1 MNKEI
6 YTDHSIISW
15 VLEHCKIL
23 RLGLTNQ
30 GHSYVVPVN
39 FGYEENSQGKYVI
52 YIHGTVNGAKGHAL
66 DQGDVIGFETDDGF
80 EGLTF
85 AVPTMY
91 SPSYRSVMGTGKV
104 VRVRDDQEK
113 VYAFKNLIHHYLRD
127 IPGTLSTDQISK
139 VPVWKIEV
147 DQITAKVHNPSAE
160 WQKIM
165 GITAS
170 IPKGYHY
177 GKNGELISVDGDAQK
192 EKTIPET
199 DANSGASEKSE

>member
-30 GHSYVVPVN
+30 GRSYVVPVN

-52 YIHGTVNGAKGHAL
+52 YIHGTVNGTKGHAL
-66 DQGDVIGFETDDGF
+66 DQEDVIGFETDEGF

-85 AVPTMY
+85 AVPTNY
-91 SPSYRSVMGTGKV
+91 SPSFRSVIGTGKV

-113 VYAFKNLIHHYLRD
+113 LYALKKLLHHYLCD
-127 IPGTLSTDQISK
+127 IPGTLSVDQVSK

-160 WQKIM
+160 WQKLM

-177 GKNGELISVDGDAQK
+177 DKNGELISVDEDTQK
-192 EKTIPET
+192 ENHET
-199 DANSGASEKSE
+199 DANSGASEKTE